1 MDKFRLTKDNYYS
14 KEANQKY
21 ISVSQFKAF
30 DKCEAAAMAELRG
43 EYVKPKTAALLIGNY
58 ADAWFEGTLEEFQA
72 ENPEIFKRNG
82 TLKADFLM
90 AERIIERA
98 RRDSLFMEY
107 MSGEKQRIFTGE
119 LFGAE
124 WKIKIDSLL
133 PDKIVDLKVIRSLE
147 PVMGVNFIEHWG
159 YDIQGGIYQAI
170 EGTNKPF
177 YLASITKEEPSN
189 LAVIHLPEYI
199 LHDAREYVRKRLP
212 RILAVKSGE
221 VEAERCEKCAY
232 CRSTKVLSRVI
243 EMEEL

>member
-1 MDKFRLTKDNYYS
+1 MDKFQLTNDNYYS
-14 KEANQKY
+14 PEANRRY
-21 ISVSQFKAF
+21 MSVSQFKAF
-30 DKCEAAAMAELRG
+30 DKCEAAALAELRG
-43 EYVKPKTAALLIGNY
+43 EYVRPKTPALLIGSY
-58 ADAWFEGTLEEFQA
+58 VDSWFEGTLEELKA
-72 ENPEIFKRNG
+72 ENPEIFKRDG

-98 RRDSLFMEY
+98 KRDSLFMEY

-119 LFGAE
+119 LFGTD

-147 PVMGVNFIEHWG
+147 PVMGVNFIEYWG
-159 YDIQGGIYQAI
+159 YDTQGGVYQAI

-177 YLASITKEEPSN
+177 YLAPITKEEPAD
-189 LAVIHLPEYI
+189 LAVIHLPEYV
-199 LHDAREYVRKRLP
+199 LYDAREYVRKRLP

-232 CRSTKVLSRVI
+232 CRSTKVLTRVI